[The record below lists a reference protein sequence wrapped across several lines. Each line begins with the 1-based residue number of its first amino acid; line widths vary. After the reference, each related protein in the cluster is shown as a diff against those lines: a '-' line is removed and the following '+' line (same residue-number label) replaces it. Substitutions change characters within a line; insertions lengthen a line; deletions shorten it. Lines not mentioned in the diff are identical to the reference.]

1 MSEKLT
7 LREKLHIGEK
17 RPDGEK
23 PRMSKKLKKGIIA
36 AACVVGVCGAVW
48 GGLTIA
54 RNAQRGDVNVYAV
67 NECAMTDYWGDTSNT
82 SGMVT
87 TDKLQKI
94 YISQSQ
100 TVKKVWV
107 KEGDSV
113 KKGTV
118 LVSYDSTLT
127 QATVERAKIDY
138 DRQTENLEV
147 MKNELELLKKAKN
160 KETLQAEYDKLEKE
174 LNKLIEDATKSP
186 DDDRDV
192 VDLTRIT
199 ITNDMKLGTGSGND
213 KDNAIY
219 YYRTTDSDGGFA
231 LSQADLMGIFSS
243 LGKTDGT
250 LYLVFVTRAGNKLGG
265 AVMGNEGYILTAV
278 MEDGPSGGETGGG
291 ETGGVSQDPQQP
303 PAGGTTA
310 KKLVSVTVKPWNN
323 GFKEFTDGAPD
334 YGDKKAEIEK
344 LQRKIAQIQ
353 ELLDTS
359 MTQLDLNKAILEKAQ
374 AVKEQEVNLKVA
386 KLKLDKKL
394 AELGDGNVY
403 AEFDG
408 TVKAVRDPDEAYN
421 NSEAVVELSGGGGYY
436 VTGTL
441 SEMDLGSVKV
451 GDSVSISSWMTGAAC
466 EGTIVSI
473 DDYPT
478 SNGNNWGDGN
488 SNVSYYPFKVFVTED
503 ANLQP
508 NDYVDIQYQKDTS
521 AEESGSSLYLQ
532 SMFIRTDNGK
542 SYVMARGEDGR
553 LEQRWVQTGRDLWGS
568 YTQIRGG
575 LTIDDY
581 VAFPYGR
588 DVVEG
593 AHTQEATTDQ
603 LYNYGI

>member
-113 KKGTV
+113 KKGTA

-160 KETLQAEYDKLEKE
+160 KETLEAEKTKLEAELQAEISRLDGAGGYDPEK
-174 LNKLIEDATKSP
+174 A
-186 DDDRDV
+186 V
-192 VDLTRIT
+192 VPGLVTP
-199 ITNDMKLGTGSGND
+199 MAEGSGNSKD
-213 KDNAIY
+213 KPIY
-219 YYRTTDSDGGFA
+219 YYWLTNKPLSDEVLRNLLHGAEINRATPMDKTPTVSTYLVLVSRDKDKMGGMPTSRGLLITETFTPNSTEQPVEGAPISGTVSISFRFCDLPEYIDPERTYDSD
-231 LSQADLMGIFSS
+231 
-243 LGKTDGT
+243 K
-250 LYLVFVTRAGNKLGG
+250 YK
-265 AVMGNEGYILTAV
+265 ELT
-278 MEDGPSGGETGGG
+278 
-291 ETGGVSQDPQQP
+291 
-303 PAGGTTA
+303 
-310 KKLVSVTVKPWNN
+310 
-323 GFKEFTDGAPD
+323 
-334 YGDKKAEIEK
+334 
-344 LQRKIAQIQ
+344 RKIAQIQ
-353 ELLDTS
+353 ELLDAS

-441 SEMDLGSVKV
+441 SEMDLGNVQV

>member
-138 DRQTENLEV
+138 DRQAENLEV
-147 MKNELELLKKAKN
+147 MKNKLELLKKAKN

-186 DDDRDV
+186 DDDKDV
-192 VDLTRIT
+192 KDLTHIA
-199 ITNDMKLGTGSGND
+199 IDGMKLGTGSGND

-219 YYRTTDSDGGFA
+219 YYRTTDSDGSFA

-265 AVMGNEGYILTAV
+265 DVMDNVGYILTAV
-278 MEDGPSGGETGGG
+278 TEDVPSGGETGGG
-291 ETGGVSQDPQQP
+291 EAGGVSQDPQQP

-353 ELLDTS
+353 ELLDAS

-441 SEMDLGSVKV
+441 SEMDLGSVQV

-478 SNGNNWGDGN
+478 SNGSNWGDGN
-488 SNVSYYPFKVFVTED
+488 RNVSYYPFKVFVTED

-508 NDYVDIQYQKDTS
+508 NDYVDIQYQKVS
-521 AEESGSSLYLQ
+521 AQQQAGSSLYLQ
-532 SMFIRTDNGK
+532 SMFIREDNGK
-542 SYVMARGEDGR
+542 SYVMARGDDGR

-575 LTIDDY
+575 LTVDDY

>member
-113 KKGTV
+113 KKGTA

-160 KETLQAEYDKLEKE
+160 KETLEAEKTKLEAELQAEISRLDGAGGYDPEKAVE
-174 LNKLIEDATKSP
+174 PGLVTPMAE
-186 DDDRDV
+186 
-192 VDLTRIT
+192 
-199 ITNDMKLGTGSGND
+199 GSGNSKD
-213 KDNAIY
+213 KPIY
-219 YYRTTDSDGGFA
+219 YYWLTDEPLSDKVLRNLLHGTEINRATPMDKTPTVSTYLVLVSRDKDKMGGMPTSRGLLITETFTPDSTEQPVEGAPISGTVSISFWFCDLPEYIDPERTYDSD
-231 LSQADLMGIFSS
+231 
-243 LGKTDGT
+243 K
-250 LYLVFVTRAGNKLGG
+250 YK
-265 AVMGNEGYILTAV
+265 ELT
-278 MEDGPSGGETGGG
+278 
-291 ETGGVSQDPQQP
+291 
-303 PAGGTTA
+303 
-310 KKLVSVTVKPWNN
+310 
-323 GFKEFTDGAPD
+323 
-334 YGDKKAEIEK
+334 
-344 LQRKIAQIQ
+344 RKIAQIQ

-441 SEMDLGSVKV
+441 SEMDLGSVQV

>member
-7 LREKLHIGEK
+7 LREKLHA
-17 RPDGEK
+17 GEK
-23 PRMSKKLKKGIIA
+23 PHMSKKLKKTLIVI
-36 AACVVGVCGAVW
+36 ACVIAGCGAVW

-67 NECAMTDYWGDTSNT
+67 NDFAMTNYWGDTSNT

-107 KEGDSV
+107 KEGDTV
-113 KKGTV
+113 KKGTA

-138 DRQTENLEV
+138 DRQAENLEV
-147 MKNELELLKKAKN
+147 MKNELALLQKAKN
-160 KETLQAEYDKLEKE
+160 KETLQAELKKAQDELEKAIKDDPSSAVDE
-174 LNKLIEDATKSP
+174 TKITAPENITPKDTETPGSEAKNPFFILWPQEKPLNDEAAKDILALLNKPIGEANTKV
-186 DDDRDV
+186 DV
-192 VDLTRIT
+192 YVVLVTRSGDIKGGLLDNQWGIRIT
-199 ITNDMKLGTGSGND
+199 GQYTAGAEGSEGQPATEA
-213 KDNAIY
+213 KTEISMVLMTPKASF
-219 YYRTTDSDGGFA
+219 SDPE
-231 LSQADLMGIFSS
+231 
-243 LGKTDGT
+243 KTYSET
-250 LYLVFVTRAGNKLGG
+250 VT
-265 AVMGNEGYILTAV
+265 
-278 MEDGPSGGETGGG
+278 
-291 ETGGVSQDPQQP
+291 
-303 PAGGTTA
+303 
-310 KKLVSVTVKPWNN
+310 
-323 GFKEFTDGAPD
+323 
-334 YGDKKAEIEK
+334 K
-344 LQRKIAQIQ
+344 LQRKVEQIQ
-353 ELLDTS
+353 ELVDAS
-359 MTQLDLNKAILEKAQ
+359 MTQLEINKAILEKAQ

-408 TVKAVRDPDEAYN
+408 TVKAVRNPDEAYN

-441 SEMDLGSVKV
+441 SEMDLGSVQV
-451 GDSVSISSWMTGAAC
+451 GDTVQISSWRTGVAC
-466 EGTIVSI
+466 EGEIVSI

-478 SNGNNWGDGN
+478 QNGSNWGDGN
-488 SNVSYYPFKVFVTED
+488 SNVSYYPFKVFVSED

-508 NDYVDIQYQKDTS
+508 NDYVEMQYQKS
-521 AEESGSSLYLQ
+521 AKADSADSLYLQ
-532 SMFIRTDNGK
+532 SFLLRSENGK
-542 SYVMARGEDGR
+542 SYVMVRDENDK
-553 LEQRWVQTGRDLWGS
+553 LEKRWVQTGRDLWGS

-575 LTIDDY
+575 LTLEDY

-593 AHTQEATTDQ
+593 AHTQEATADQ
-603 LYNYGI
+603 LYNGM

>member
-160 KETLQAEYDKLEKE
+160 KETLEAEKTKLEAELQAEISRLDGAGGYDPEKAVE
-174 LNKLIEDATKSP
+174 PGLVTPMAE
-186 DDDRDV
+186 
-192 VDLTRIT
+192 
-199 ITNDMKLGTGSGND
+199 GSGNSKD
-213 KDNAIY
+213 KPIY
-219 YYRTTDSDGGFA
+219 YYWLTDEPLSDKVLRNLLHGTEINRATPMDKTPTVSTYLVLVSRDKDKMGGMPPSRGLLITETFTPDSTEQPVEGAPISGTVSISFRFCDLPEYIDPERTYDSD
-231 LSQADLMGIFSS
+231 
-243 LGKTDGT
+243 K
-250 LYLVFVTRAGNKLGG
+250 YK
-265 AVMGNEGYILTAV
+265 ELT
-278 MEDGPSGGETGGG
+278 
-291 ETGGVSQDPQQP
+291 
-303 PAGGTTA
+303 
-310 KKLVSVTVKPWNN
+310 
-323 GFKEFTDGAPD
+323 
-334 YGDKKAEIEK
+334 
-344 LQRKIAQIQ
+344 RKIAQIQ
-353 ELLDTS
+353 ELLDAS
-359 MTQLDLNKAILEKAQ
+359 MTQLEINKAILEKAQ

-441 SEMDLGSVKV
+441 SEMDLGSVQV

>member
-23 PRMSKKLKKGIIA
+23 PPMNKKVKKAIIA
-36 AACVVGVCGAVW
+36 VVCTVAVCGAVW

-138 DRQTENLEV
+138 DRQAENLEV
-147 MKNELELLKKAKN
+147 MKNGLELLKKAKN
-160 KETLQAEYDKLEKE
+160 KETLEAELTGYQKQRDDIIKNIYNDKGLDK
-174 LNKLIEDATKSP
+174 
-186 DDDRDV
+186 
-192 VDLTRIT
+192 T
-199 ITNDMKLGTGSGND
+199 ITSTDLLPPTDPNTVSNGTE
-213 KDNAIY
+213 KAPY
-219 YYRTTDSDGGFA
+219 YYQWISKIPLTQEDLIGMFTKTGKSGDDPLFVVLVYRTDDKVGG
-231 LSQADLMGIFSS
+231 
-243 LGKTDGT
+243 
-250 LYLVFVTRAGNKLGG
+250 LVERCWGLK
-265 AVMGNEGYILTAV
+265 LTAV
-278 MEDGPSGGETGGG
+278 TKTEGADPNAPST
-291 ETGGVSQDPQQP
+291 S
-303 PAGGTTA
+303 AA
-310 KKLVSVTVKPWNN
+310 KKTIASVSMEPA
-323 GFKEFTDGAPD
+323 DLAPYQDKSLD
-334 YGDKKAEIEK
+334 YGDKKEEISK
-344 LQRKIAQIQ
+344 LDKKIAQIQ

-359 MTQLDLNKAILEKAQ
+359 MTQLEINKAILEKAQ

-408 TVKAVRDPDEAYN
+408 TVKAVRNPDEAYN

-441 SEMDLGSVKV
+441 SEMDLGSVQV

-593 AHTQEATTDQ
+593 AHTQEATVDQ

>member
-138 DRQTENLEV
+138 DRQAENLEV

-186 DDDRDV
+186 DDDKDV
-192 VDLTRIT
+192 KDLTHIA
-199 ITNDMKLGTGSGND
+199 IDGMKLGTGSGND

-219 YYRTTDSDGGFA
+219 YYRTTDSDGSFA
-231 LSQADLMGIFSS
+231 LSQADLMGIFSR

-278 MEDGPSGGETGGG
+278 TEDGPS
-291 ETGGVSQDPQQP
+291 GVSQDPQQP

-323 GFKEFTDGAPD
+323 GFKKFTDGAPD

-441 SEMDLGSVKV
+441 SEMDLGSVQV

-593 AHTQEATTDQ
+593 AHTQEATIDQ

>member
-160 KETLQAEYDKLEKE
+160 KETLEAELTGYQKQRDDIIKNIYNDKGLDK
-174 LNKLIEDATKSP
+174 
-186 DDDRDV
+186 
-192 VDLTRIT
+192 T
-199 ITNDMKLGTGSGND
+199 ITSTHLLPSTDPNTVPNGTEKAPYYYQWISKTPLTQEDLIGMFTKND
-213 KDNAIY
+213 KSGDDPLFVVLV
-219 YYRTTDSDGGFA
+219 YRTDDKVCG
-231 LSQADLMGIFSS
+231 
-243 LGKTDGT
+243 
-250 LYLVFVTRAGNKLGG
+250 LVERCWGLK
-265 AVMGNEGYILTAV
+265 LTAITETESTEPDPGV
-278 MEDGPSGGETGGG
+278 TVTDPNEPST
-291 ETGGVSQDPQQP
+291 P
-303 PAGGTTA
+303 TT
-310 KKLVSVTVKPWNN
+310 KKTIVSVSMEPAVLADYQ
-323 GFKEFTDGAPD
+323 DGALD
-334 YGDKKAEIEK
+334 YGDKKEEIAK
-344 LQRKIAQIQ
+344 LDKKIAQID
-353 ELLDTS
+353 ELLESS

-441 SEMDLGSVKV
+441 SEMDLGSVQV

-488 SNVSYYPFKVFVTED
+488 RNVSYYPFKVFVTED

-575 LTIDDY
+575 LTVDDY

>member
-138 DRQTENLEV
+138 DRQAENLEV

-160 KETLQAEYDKLEKE
+160 KETLEAELTGYQKQRDDIIKKIYNDKGLDE
-174 LNKLIEDATKSP
+174 
-186 DDDRDV
+186 
-192 VDLTRIT
+192 T
-199 ITNDMKLGTGSGND
+199 ITSTHVLPSTDPNTVSNGTE
-213 KDNAIY
+213 KAPY
-219 YYRTTDSDGGFA
+219 YYQWISKKPLTQEDLIGMFTKNGKSGDVPLFVVLVYRTDDKVGG
-231 LSQADLMGIFSS
+231 
-243 LGKTDGT
+243 
-250 LYLVFVTRAGNKLGG
+250 LVEQCWGLK
-265 AVMGNEGYILTAV
+265 LTAV
-278 MEDGPSGGETGGG
+278 TKTEGANHEP
-291 ETGGVSQDPQQP
+291 
-303 PAGGTTA
+303 GTTSTDPNAPSTSAA
-310 KKLVSVTVKPWNN
+310 KKTIASVSMEPANLADYQDKSL
-323 GFKEFTDGAPD
+323 D
-334 YGDKKAEIEK
+334 YGDKKEEISK
-344 LQRKIAQIQ
+344 LDKKIAQIQ
-353 ELLDTS
+353 ELLNSS
-359 MTQLDLNKAILEKAQ
+359 MTQLEINKAILEKSQ
-374 AVKEQEVNLKVA
+374 SVKEQEVNLKVA

-441 SEMDLGSVKV
+441 SEMDLGSVQV

-478 SNGNNWGDGN
+478 SNGSNWGDGN
-488 SNVSYYPFKVFVTED
+488 RNVSYYPFKVFVTED

>member
-113 KKGTV
+113 KKGTA

-160 KETLQAEYDKLEKE
+160 KETLEAEKTKLEAELQAEISRLDGAGGYDPEKAVE
-174 LNKLIEDATKSP
+174 PGLVTPMAE
-186 DDDRDV
+186 
-192 VDLTRIT
+192 
-199 ITNDMKLGTGSGND
+199 GSGNSKD
-213 KDNAIY
+213 KPIY
-219 YYRTTDSDGGFA
+219 YYWLTDEPLSDKVLRNLLHGTEINRATPMDKTPTVSTYLVLVSRDKDKMGGMPTSRGLLITETFTPDSTEQPVEGAPISGTVSISFRFCDLPEYIDPERTYDSD
-231 LSQADLMGIFSS
+231 
-243 LGKTDGT
+243 K
-250 LYLVFVTRAGNKLGG
+250 YK
-265 AVMGNEGYILTAV
+265 ELT
-278 MEDGPSGGETGGG
+278 
-291 ETGGVSQDPQQP
+291 
-303 PAGGTTA
+303 
-310 KKLVSVTVKPWNN
+310 
-323 GFKEFTDGAPD
+323 
-334 YGDKKAEIEK
+334 
-344 LQRKIAQIQ
+344 RKIAQIQ
-353 ELLDTS
+353 ELLDAS

-441 SEMDLGSVKV
+441 SEMDLGSVQV

-575 LTIDDY
+575 LTVDDY